1 MNIIAGKA
9 RGRKLKTLEGDATRP
24 TQGKVRAALFSILM
38 AWVPDASWVDLY
50 AGSGAIGLEAASRG
64 AKRVVLVE
72 NAAPAVQVV
81 RDNMATLK
89 LDGVELLAIDAMA
102 ALGRLAGQTFDVVFM
117 DPPYV
122 LDPVPVV
129 EAIAAQRLVKENG
142 RVVVEHRNDR
152 VLPNEIAGLI
162 KLKTSRYADACLT
175 IYMWAPSGVSEI

>member
-1 MNIIAGKA
+1 
-9 RGRKLKTLEGDATRP
+9 
-24 TQGKVRAALFSILM
+24 
-38 AWVPDASWVDLY
+38 
-50 AGSGAIGLEAASRG
+50 
-64 AKRVVLVE
+64 
-72 NAAPAVQVV
+72 
-81 RDNMATLK
+81 
-89 LDGVELLAIDAMA
+89 MA